1 MMLGAKR
8 TDKKHSARLPN
19 STLRMS
25 HNKSGD
31 IGYSDCVWII
41 PGRLLSDKNRI
52 WDIMSKTLPVGE
64 EFLEIE

>member
-8 TDKKHSARLPN
+8 TDKKRSARLPN

-31 IGYSDCVWII
+31 IGYSGYVWSI
-41 PGRLLSDKNRI
+41 PVRLYMTKI
-52 WDIMSKTLPVGE
+52 
-64 EFLEIE
+64 EFGI